1 MKITSKILIAIL
13 FTFLVLNKTNAQSK
27 WYVNTS
33 IQTTGSTFSDG
44 SNHNSFFLYGGLTYQ
59 AQKLYLSLSLPVV
72 ITQNNTFTQIGNT
85 FLPNNHMGDNSS
97 NNFFNRFGHM
107 NNQNGNMTTNTNV
120 GLGDLYLNSS
130 FQVIDENKILPSFS
144 IDGYVKF
151 PTASSEIGIGTGKF
165 DFQIAVGAKKYINN
179 FSLFAQFGY
188 LFLGEVE
195 GSEVLDPFTFTFG
208 IGYTFTNRKHSLL
221 FGYDSYSTIIQG
233 AASPKQLALGYNYL
247 INNGFYIS
255 AIAAAGLNSSTS
267 DYTFS
272 IGLNFEI

>member
-1 MKITSKILIAIL
+1 MKITSTIPAAIL
-13 FTFLVLNKTNAQSK
+13 FIFIVLSNINAQSK

-33 IQTTGSTFSDG
+33 LQTTGSTFTDG

-72 ITQNNTFTQIGNT
+72 ITQSNTFTQIGNT
-85 FLPNNHMGDNSS
+85 FLPNNHMGDNGS

-107 NNQNGNMTTNTNV
+107 NNQNGNTMTNTNI

-144 IDGYVKF
+144 IDGYIKF

-165 DFQIAVGAKKYINN
+165 DFQIAVGTKKYINN

-208 IGYTFTNRKHSLL
+208 IGYTFANRKHSFL

-247 INNGFYIS
+247 INDGLYVS

-272 IGLNFEI
+272 VGLNFEI